1 MEQQEI
7 RNNRLV
13 ELTGSDYEIVDGEPD
28 IRGWE
33 VKDPQGKRI
42 GDVDEVLFDEV
53 SQRVRYIVIEVDYDN
68 YSAGLQKQ
76 ILIPIG
82 IAEFSKE
89 WSDNADEEPSALVDG
104 SVHPENIPLHDGS
117 KVAYASDGEEDMV
130 VVPVTLQQVMQLPSY
145 ARDFVSPS
153 DEIAIRK
160 VLESTAVQNFV
171 IAAGEYDPEVFYD
184 HPHFNGQR
192 LRNMGHISPRRY

>member
-13 ELTGSDYEIVDGEPD
+13 QLTGSDYEIVDGEPD

-33 VKDPQGKRI
+33 VKDLQGKTI
-42 GDVDEVLFDEV
+42 GEVDEVLFDEV

-89 WSDNADEEPSALVDG
+89 QNDATDREPSALVDD

-117 KVAYASDGEEDMV
+117 KVVYASDDQEEVV
-130 VVPVTLQQVMQLPSY
+130 VVPITLQQVMQLPSY
-145 ARDFVSPS
+145 DPDFVSPS

-171 IAAGEYDPEVFYD
+171 IAAGDYDPEVFYD
-184 HPHFNGQR
+184 HPHFNGRR
-192 LRNMGHISPRRY
+192 LSNIGHTSPGRY

>member
-1 MEQQEI
+1 MEHQEI

-89 WSDNADEEPSALVDG
+89 RSDNADEESSALVDD

-117 KVAYASDGEEDMV
+117 KAVYASDGQEDV
-130 VVPVTLQQVMQLPSY
+130 VIVPITLQQVMQLPSY
-145 ARDFVSPS
+145 DRDFVSPS

-160 VLESTAVQNFV
+160 VLESTAAQNFA
-171 IAAGEYDPEVFYD
+171 IAAGDYDPEVFYD

-192 LRNMGHISPRRY
+192 LSNIGRISPGHY